1 MYHVNNNF
9 VYWKP
14 RHAQSRNARKI
25 IWMFSISELLVGAG
39 YLGICPLPGRFSS
52 YNADLAT
59 ILEWRPNL
67 VISAITWVEFASD
80 SVSQFPEDL
89 NNQKIKWMHFPV
101 TDYGTPQGAAQS
113 WTEISDQAHGIL
125 DGGGRVLTH
134 CYGGCG
140 RSGMV
145 FLRLMREAGNT
156 VELALERL
164 REVRPCA
171 VETAAQK
178 AWAAETPL

>member
-1 MYHVNNNF
+1 
-9 VYWKP
+9 
-14 RHAQSRNARKI
+14 
-25 IWMFSISELLVGAG
+25 MFSISELLVGRG
-39 YLGICPLPGRFSS
+39 HLGICPLPGRFSS
-52 YNADLAT
+52 YYVDLAT

-67 VISAITWVEFASD
+67 VISATTSVEFERD
-80 SVSQFPEDL
+80 GVSQFPEDL
-89 NNQKIKWMHFPV
+89 ENHKIKWVHFPV
-101 TDYGTPQGAAQS
+101 ADYGPPQGEAQS
-113 WTEISDQAHGIL
+113 WTEISDQAHAVL

-145 FLRLMREAGNT
+145 SLRLMREAGKP
-156 VELALERL
+156 VEWALERL

-178 AWAAETPL
+178 AWAAETPS

>member
-1 MYHVNNNF
+1 
-9 VYWKP
+9 
-14 RHAQSRNARKI
+14 
-25 IWMFSISELLVGAG
+25 MFSISQLLVGAG
-39 YLGICPLPGRFSS
+39 HLGICPLPGRFSP
-52 YNADLAT
+52 YDADLVT

-67 VISAITWVEFASD
+67 VISATTWVEFERD
-80 SVSQFPEDL
+80 GVSQFPEDL
-89 NNQKIKWMHFPV
+89 ETHKIKWVHFPIV
-101 TDYGTPQGAAQS
+101 DYGTPEGAQS
-113 WTEISDQAHGIL
+113 WTEISDQAHAVL

-145 FLRLMREAGNT
+145 FVRLMREAGKP
-156 VELALERL
+156 VEWALKRL

>member
-1 MYHVNNNF
+1 
-9 VYWKP
+9 
-14 RHAQSRNARKI
+14 
-25 IWMFSISELLVGAG
+25 MFSISELLVGAG

-67 VISAITWVEFASD
+67 VISATTWVEFERD
-80 SVSQFPEDL
+80 GVSQFPKDL
-89 NNQKIKWMHFPV
+89 ENRKIDWVHFPV
-101 TDYGTPQGAAQS
+101 ADYATPQGEVQS

-145 FLRLMREAGNT
+145 FVRLMCEAGKP
-156 VELALERL
+156 VERAIKRL

-171 VETAAQK
+171 VETAAQIE
-178 AWAAETPL
+178 WAAETLL